1 MEIVNLRNT
10 NSLFKSVVPVKA
22 FYNFAQVQHFLK
34 QLKMLRL
41 CIFCKLCTSTTPW
54 KYKINKL
61 WCLFEKT
68 QKNWRLSRKKILF
81 SLMLWRIY
89 WCSDY
94 FQKKTWFCWFSIG
107 CQWLSNEFDWFLF
120 FNDFL
125 MILIIISFLWLSLN

>member
-1 MEIVNLRNT
+1 LEIVNLRNT

-68 QKNWRLSRKKILF
+68 QKNWRLSRKKNIIFINVVTNL
-81 SLMLWRIY
+81 LMFWLL
-89 WCSDY
+89 S
-94 FQKKTWFCWFSIG
+94 KKTWFCWFSIG